1 MGDITMTGS
10 ESWTER
16 RNQVAREFRK
26 HSRMDRRFSIIEKVA
41 LATIIVSL
49 FVIASVLFAIWAT
62 PWRPEVRR
70 GRRLLFGDR
79 EHATNEK
86 LSRCFRNR
94 RQSVRIAAA
103 FTAAQLYAVE

>member
-1 MGDITMTGS
+1 MTGS

-62 PWRPEVRR
+62 P
-70 GRRLLFGDR
+70 
-79 EHATNEK
+79 
-86 LSRCFRNR
+86 
-94 RQSVRIAAA
+94 
-103 FTAAQLYAVE
+103 